1 MLWVS
6 LLLVIIIVGL
16 NFYTVYQQIM
26 QHASRE
32 EFQHKLTEGFDRKS
46 KEESDDRESH

>member
-16 NFYTVYQQIM
+16 NFYTVYQQV
-26 QHASRE
+26 QLHSSRAE
-32 EFQHKLTEGFDRKS
+32 LQHKLTEGFDRKP
-46 KEESDDRESH
+46 KEEEKY

>member
-16 NFYTVYQQIM
+16 NFYTVYQQIKL
-26 QHASRE
+26 HTSRE
-32 EFQHKLTEGFDRKS
+32 ELQHKLTEGFERGP
-46 KEESDDRESH
+46 KEEKT